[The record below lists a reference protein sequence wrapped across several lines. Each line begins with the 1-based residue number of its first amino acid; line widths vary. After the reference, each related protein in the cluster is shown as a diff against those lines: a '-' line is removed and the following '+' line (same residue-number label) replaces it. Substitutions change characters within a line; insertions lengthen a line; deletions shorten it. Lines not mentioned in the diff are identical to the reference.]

1 MKLIHNIL
9 SMSRNVLYE
18 LVRHPIPQIH
28 TLNAYLNC
36 RHDFFFIYPHFTAK
50 KKLIEVVFEVH
61 NFRVTVNST

>member
-28 TLNAYLNC
+28 TLNDTWIAVIIFFYLSS
-36 RHDFFFIYPHFTAK
+36 FYSK